1 MERINFALN
10 SGVFYVRDLPDPCS
24 RPREMNLIP
33 RDSKEEK
40 VKKKLT
46 AILSGI
52 ALIAGLVVATSL
64 PSNAALRLPRTAMP
78 ACAAQ
83 PTAIYCIQSVSISIS
98 GAAPIPLTFV
108 RSGVAVPQEAEP
120 KDFWAPIATVRNGRV
135 NGNNWWLSQ
144 YQRDALVNPAVQFVD
159 LTPLWKTPNHPEQGA
174 KYDAATKTWDINKPT
189 EFYDYAMQ
197 CWDNKTNT
205 STQSTF
211 GQCYSASMG
220 IVLNNELIMAWH
232 MKTADEVKKQIER
245 MKAETRVDL
254 AQLSEL
260 QQRPKI
266 NATYNATTGA
276 FSEVEPYVI
285 PPWIAANALT
295 NGWVLAGT
303 TATTPTAPAA
313 TTTDTAT
320 ATAPLAPDTATAV
333 SPAAETGRALPGR
346 WTHPRWDALNLG
358 VLGYDGIY
366 VETKAFNEFSNHFFM
381 DVLPTL
387 TNASLATNLAG
398 QVGNKAY
405 AVSLDPDIVVTAK
418 VRVGSPQTN
427 TDVVPGVTVAVG
439 VDVVMKYTE
448 EEGYTYLTMT
458 GQPVTV
464 PLFRKTADCLGE
476 TGVAKANVRQL
487 QALIVV
493 SNDTAGFGVDGMSG
507 RMYVGTNGVC
517 SLSTPTW
524 KDETKSFEWNA
535 AAPHFAPDGT
545 TVNKGFYKAVIPV
558 KDAELL
564 WGLTNPRDAATALQV
579 TVTTEEGGSS
589 GALSVI
595 SVKGGNIII
604 DVSGFEYSRPK
615 LTIKMKTNYKPSKA
629 KATPTKK
636 TITCKMGKTTKKVTG
651 TAPKCPTG
659 YKLG

>member
-1 MERINFALN
+1 
-10 SGVFYVRDLPDPCS
+10 
-24 RPREMNLIP
+24 
-33 RDSKEEK
+33 
-40 VKKKLT
+40 
-46 AILSGI
+46 
-52 ALIAGLVVATSL
+52 
-64 PSNAALRLPRTAMP
+64 
-78 ACAAQ
+78 
-83 PTAIYCIQSVSISIS
+83 
-98 GAAPIPLTFV
+98 
-108 RSGVAVPQEAEP
+108 
-120 KDFWAPIATVRNGRV
+120 
-135 NGNNWWLSQ
+135 
-144 YQRDALVNPAVQFVD
+144 
-159 LTPLWKTPNHPEQGA
+159 
-174 KYDAATKTWDINKPT
+174 
-189 EFYDYAMQ
+189 
-197 CWDNKTNT
+197 
-205 STQSTF
+205 
-211 GQCYSASMG
+211 MG

-232 MKTADEVKKQIER
+232 MKTADEVTKQIER

-313 TTTDTAT
+313 TATDTST

-387 TNASLATNLAG
+387 TNASLATSLAG

-418 VRVGSPQTN
+418 VRVGSKQTN

-535 AAPHFAPDGT
+535 AAPHFAPDGV
-545 TVNKGFYKAVIPV
+545 TVNKGFYKAVIPT

-615 LTIKMKTNYKPSKA
+615 LTIKMKPNYKPSKA
-629 KATPTKK
+629 KSTPAKK